1 MVKDL
6 RQKTGAGF
14 LECKKMLVETD
25 GDMERAT
32 EMLYERGMAKAAKKV
47 GRDANDGLI
56 GYYIHPGSRVAGLVE
71 VNCETDFVARTPQF
85 QEFVH
90 DVAMQVVASRPR
102 FLSIEDIPV
111 DVLEQ
116 EKADYRKEAVD
127 SGKPERIIDRI
138 IEGKLR
144 KFYETTCLLEQ
155 PFIKDDDKTVAALL
169 SEMIA
174 ALGENMVLRRFVRF
188 EVGE

>member
-6 RQKTGAGF
+6 RQGTGAGF

-25 GDMERAT
+25 GDMERAA

-47 GRDANDGLI
+47 GRDANDGLV

-90 DVAMQVVASRPR
+90 DMAMHVVAAKPR
-102 FLSIEDIPV
+102 FLSIEDIPG
-111 DVLEQ
+111 DVLER
-116 EKADYRKEAVD
+116 EKAEYRKEAVD
-127 SGKPERIIDRI
+127 SGKPERILDRI
-138 IEGKLR
+138 VEGKLL

-174 ALGENMVLRRFVRF
+174 ALGENIVLRRFVRF